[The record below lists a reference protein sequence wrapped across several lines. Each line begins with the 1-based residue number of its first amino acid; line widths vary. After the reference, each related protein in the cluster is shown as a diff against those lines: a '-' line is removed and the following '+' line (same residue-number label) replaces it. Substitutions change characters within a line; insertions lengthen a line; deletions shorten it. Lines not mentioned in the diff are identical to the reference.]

1 MFDLSDTW
9 LVPTEFSLKTG
20 AEKGGTLPLGEWAP
34 HTGPTGRFLLAALT
48 LWQTLAVSLGH
59 LGFLSPSRRRWKQAL
74 GGNIKGSCNNDFG
87 QVNPI
92 GLLRKLGID
101 VIIKSYTH
109 QLSFRLYAGF
119 LFLVGFF

>member
-59 LGFLSPSRRRWKQAL
+59 
-74 GGNIKGSCNNDFG
+74 
-87 QVNPI
+87 
-92 GLLRKLGID
+92 
-101 VIIKSYTH
+101 
-109 QLSFRLYAGF
+109 
-119 LFLVGFF
+119 